1 MNLSEFKHLLDNP
14 NTISPTQIT
23 ELSSILKVYPYF
35 QSARSLYVKG
45 LQKHDNIK
53 YNGSLKKTA
62 AYTTDRTV
70 LFDLITTEHFQ
81 TITKTAPKQ
90 EIPKIEDKKEQ
101 EIIAQEII
109 HEPIIENKLEQS
121 LINSIEIANLEVEK
135 TIENNTID
143 LSNPLEQSIISS
155 INATKITEEE
165 EEEEVA
171 EDNLTEKEEEKK
183 EEQQLENVE
192 TDMSS
197 WLEDKIDEEEEKPIS
212 FKKNETHSFHE
223 WLNLSKLKPIERE
236 EIHENNNEDA
246 DNPIQE
252 TTSEIAVKMDL
263 IDKFIETNPK
273 IVPAK
278 ENIPLPSYITKSED
292 TSYLMTETLAKIYL
306 EQKKYSKAIQAYE
319 ILILKYPEKSSLF
332 ADRILDIKDLQQN
345 NNK

>member
-1 MNLSEFKHLLDNP
+1 MNLSEFKYLLDNP
-14 NTISPTQIT
+14 NSISPTQIT

-35 QSARSLYVKG
+35 QSARSVYVKG

-70 LFDLITTEHFQ
+70 LFDLITSEHFQ
-81 TITKTAPKQ
+81 TITKTVPKQ
-90 EIPKIEDKKEQ
+90 EITRFENKIKEQ
-101 EIIAQEII
+101 DITISEVID
-109 HEPIIENKLEQS
+109 EPVVENKLEQS
-121 LINSIEIANLEVEK
+121 LLNSIEIANLDIEK
-135 TIENNTID
+135 TTEDHSID
-143 LSNPLEQSIISS
+143 LNNPLEQSIISS
-155 INATKITEEE
+155 INATNFVDEEIIE
-165 EEEEVA
+165 
-171 EDNLTEKEEEKK
+171 NNSTEKEEEK
-183 EEQQLENVE
+183 EQQLENLDTE
-192 TDMSS
+192 MSS

-212 FKKNETHSFHE
+212 FKESEKHSFHE

-236 EIHENNNEDA
+236 DNAEVNNEETNNTNN
-246 DNPIQE
+246 DN
-252 TTSEIAVKMDL
+252 TNEIAVKMEL

-273 IVPAK
+273 IVPVK
-278 ENIPLPSYITKSED
+278 ENIPVPNYITKSED

-332 ADRILDIKDLQQN
+332 ADRILEIKDLQQN